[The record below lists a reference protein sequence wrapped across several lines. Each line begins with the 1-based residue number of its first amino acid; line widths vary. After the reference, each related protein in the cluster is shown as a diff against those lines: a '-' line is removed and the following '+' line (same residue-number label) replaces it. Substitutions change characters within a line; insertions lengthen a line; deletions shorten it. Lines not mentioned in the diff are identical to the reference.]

1 MFGESFGIV
10 LIEAMAMGAPVVA
23 GRNSGYVNVLKG
35 SGQLGLVDA
44 KATEDFADRLQLVLR
59 DDKISR
65 LLRAWGLKE
74 VKQYDYPKVIGQYE
88 AAYNEA
94 VRLANKERNGKKAGA
109 KDEAAEK
116 PFIHRILIRRHA
128 R

>member
-35 SGQLGLVDA
+35 TGQLGLVDA
-44 KATEDFADRLQLVLR
+44 KAAEDFADRLQLVMT
-59 DDKISR
+59 DDKIAR
-65 LLRAWGLKE
+65 LLRGWGLSE
-74 VKQYDYPKVIGQYE
+74 VKQYDYPKVVDQYE
-88 AAYNEA
+88 AAYSEA
-94 VRLANKERNGKKAGA
+94 VRVANKERNGKKAGA
-109 KDEAAEK
+109 KDEAAK
-116 PFIHRILIRRHA
+116 RPFIHRVLIRRHA